1 MSSSTLATRPRLLT
15 LSLRAILAA
24 SVLATTLIGCG
35 ESGSSNAGPDFG
47 APTVTPND
55 FNEAA
60 LLANLADNVVT
71 PTYTQFVGLSE
82 QLTSDINTYCS
93 SEIALDGQTG
103 TADEVTAA
111 LSTAQNSWRASM
123 NQWQQIELM
132 QFAPLLN
139 EDGILRDRIYSWPVV
154 SSCGV
159 DLDVVSF
166 ELGNINGA
174 PFDITLRTPARKG
187 LDALEYLLFNSN
199 LDHSCV
205 GATFP
210 EGWNGRTEQARKI
223 ARCQF
228 ATEVATDINTNADIL
243 LNEWS
248 GANGFASV
256 LKTAGT
262 VGNQF
267 ETEHQA
273 VNHIS
278 DAMFYIDSITKDG
291 KLATPLGLFANVC
304 GAEPCPEAVESP
316 YANNSLNNILNNL
329 LSLQKLYSGDLTSDG
344 QGVGFD
350 DFLADVGDNDTAQ
363 AMATTINEAITAI
376 NAYQASLA
384 STLADNP
391 EQVEGSHQGVKDI
404 TDVMKTD
411 YINSLAL
418 ELPATSA
425 GDHD

>member
-1 MSSSTLATRPRLLT
+1 MPSPTLSTRPGFLA

-24 SVLATTLIGCG
+24 SVLATTLSGCG
-35 ESGSSNAGPDFG
+35 ESSSSTAGPDFG
-47 APTVTPND
+47 SPTVTPND
-55 FNEAA
+55 FNEAD

-71 PTYTQFVGLSE
+71 PTYTQFTGLSE
-82 QLTSDINTYCS
+82 QLTTDISSYCT
-93 SEIALDGQTG
+93 SEVAFDGQTA
-103 TADEVTAA
+103 TADEVSAA
-111 LSTAQNSWRASM
+111 LTTAQTSWRNTM

-139 EDGILRDRIYSWPVV
+139 DDGILRDRIYSWPVV
-154 SSCGV
+154 STCGV

-166 ELGNINGA
+166 EAGNINGA
-174 PFDITLRTPARKG
+174 PFDIALRTPARKG

-199 LDHSCV
+199 LDHSCT
-205 GATFP
+205 GTTFP
-210 EGWNGRTEQARKI
+210 EGWNGRTEQSRKI

-228 ATEVATDINTNADIL
+228 ASEVATDINNNAGVL
-243 LNEWS
+243 LSEWS
-248 GANGFASV
+248 GDNGFASV
-256 LKTAGT
+256 LKTAGAA
-262 VGNQF
+262 GNQF

-329 LSLQKLYSGDLTSDG
+329 LSLQKLYSGNLEG
-344 QGVGFD
+344 NAEGVGFD
-350 DFLADVGDNDTAQ
+350 DFLVDVGDNDTAQ
-363 AMATTINEAITAI
+363 AMATAIDEAIASI
-376 NAYQASLA
+376 NAYQNSLA
-384 STLADNP
+384 NALTNSPD
-391 EQVEGSHQGVKDI
+391 QVESSHQEVKDI
-404 TDVMKTD
+404 TDIMKAD

-425 GDHD
+425 GDND

>member
-1 MSSSTLATRPRLLT
+1 MPLPNLSTRPRFLSV
-15 LSLRAILAA
+15 SLRAALAA
-24 SVLATTLIGCG
+24 TVLATTLVGCG
-35 ESGSSNAGPDFG
+35 ESSSSTAGPDFG

-55 FNEAA
+55 FNEAD
-60 LLANLADNVVT
+60 LLENLADNVVT
-71 PTYTQFVGLSE
+71 PTYTQFAGLST
-82 QLTSDINTYCS
+82 QLATDIGAYCDT
-93 SEIALDGQTG
+93 EIALDAQTG
-103 TADEVTAA
+103 TTEAVSAA
-111 LSTAQNSWRASM
+111 LNTAQNSWRSSM

-132 QFAPLLN
+132 QFAPLIN
-139 EDGILRDRIYSWPVV
+139 NDGILRDRIYSWPVV
-154 SSCGV
+154 STCGV

-166 ELGNINGA
+166 EAGNINGA
-174 PFDITLRTPARKG
+174 PFDITLRTPSRKG

-199 LDHSCV
+199 MDHSCTD
-205 GATFP
+205 ATFP
-210 EGWNGRTEQARKI
+210 AGWNGRTEQSRKI

-228 ATEVATDINTNADIL
+228 ATEVAGDINNNADVL
-243 LNEWS
+243 VSEWS
-248 GANGFASV
+248 GTNGFASV

-262 VGNQF
+262 TGNQF
-267 ETEHQA
+267 ETEHEA

-329 LSLQKLYSGDLTSDG
+329 LSLQALYSGDLNTSG

-350 DFLADVGDNDTAQ
+350 DFLVDVGDNDTAQ
-363 AMATTINEAITAI
+363 AMTTAIAQAIESI

-384 STLADNP
+384 SALENNP
-391 EQVEGSHQGVKDI
+391 DQVEDSHGEVKDI
-404 TDVMKTD
+404 TDIMKAD

-425 GDHD
+425 GDND